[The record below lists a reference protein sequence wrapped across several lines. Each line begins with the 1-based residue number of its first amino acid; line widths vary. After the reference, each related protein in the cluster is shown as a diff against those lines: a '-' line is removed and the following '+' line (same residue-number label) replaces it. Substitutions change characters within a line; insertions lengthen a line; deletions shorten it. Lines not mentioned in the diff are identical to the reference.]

1 MVLPGNRYPEED
13 PRFFCKK
20 IGERASGS
28 ALPGR
33 AGKRVEKQLCR
44 SDGSYAQTFSSDIIM
59 PVKEPPS
66 KAKVAKVLIPNPAAL
81 FSAA

>member
-1 MVLPGNRYPEED
+1 ML
-13 PRFFCKK
+13 
-20 IGERASGS
+20 IA
-28 ALPGR
+28 
-33 AGKRVEKQLCR
+33 
-44 SDGSYAQTFSSDIIM
+44 SYAQTFSSDIIM